1 MGWEY
6 ANVLFHEFGH
16 ALHMILSEAR
26 YPSLGPMAIEW
37 DMVELPS
44 QLNERWLYDRDLI
57 ARHLRHRQTG
67 EPMPDALIDG
77 IEAAFQFDRVFSVGL
92 EYLLP
97 AIVDMRLYLAADG
110 GPVDPLAIERQVY
123 EEAQPPAAIDPIF
136 FLPHQYHSFTDVHR
150 SLPRGPRRTLR
161 SRRRPALA
169 RDHIDT
175 GRGGSGRRG
184 VPGVPRPRSRTRCAA
199 AALPAGLTPPWSI
212 EQGEPKDV
220 RSDRRRHP
228 DYRRCA

>member
-1 MGWEY
+1 
-6 ANVLFHEFGH
+6 VLFHEFGH

-136 FLPHQYHSFTDVHR
+136 FLPHQYHSFTDVYAAGVYAYLWADVMVADAIEAFLEAPGGLYDPGVAQR
-150 SLPRGPRRTLR
+150 WRETILTRG
-161 SRRRPALA
+161 AA
-169 RDHIDT
+169 
-175 GRGGSGRRG
+175 
-184 VPGVPRPRSRTRCAA
+184 VPGAEAFRAFRGRDPEPD
-199 AALPAGLTPPWSI
+199 ALL
-212 EQGEPKDV
+212 
-220 RSDRRRHP
+220 RRFQL
-228 DYRRCA
+228 A